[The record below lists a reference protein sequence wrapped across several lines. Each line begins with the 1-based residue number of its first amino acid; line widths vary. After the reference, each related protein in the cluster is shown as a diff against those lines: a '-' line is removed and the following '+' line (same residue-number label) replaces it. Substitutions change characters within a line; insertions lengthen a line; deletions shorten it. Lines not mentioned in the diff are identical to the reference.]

1 MKLRIPN
8 RSFRVSVTSRL
19 TVQMPSYVISL
30 EEVLWGG
37 LLLAVTM
44 GIHGMGML
52 ATLRVT
58 DSLKERTQQFKS
70 IVPSLG
76 IVILGS
82 LMIIVTS
89 LVEIIVWAE
98 FFLMM
103 GALSNRSSAFY
114 YALVNYTTL
123 DSGYL
128 PQHWHLLEGLLAMA
142 GLLTLAWSTGILY
155 TLVDDFQKKD
165 LRNRRKA
172 SEAQGTS
179 DTHL

>member
-1 MKLRIPN
+1 
-8 RSFRVSVTSRL
+8 
-19 TVQMPSYVISL
+19 MPSYVISL

-58 DSLKERTQQFKS
+58 NSLKDRTEQFKS

-89 LVEIIVWAE
+89 LVEISVWAE
-98 FFLMM
+98 FFLMK

-155 TLVDDFQKKD
+155 TLVDDFQKRQP
-165 LRNRRKA
+165 RNRGKA

>member
-19 TVQMPSYVISL
+19 TVQMPDYVVSL

-58 DSLKERTQQFKS
+58 DSLKERTQRFKS
-70 IVPSLG
+70 IIPSLG

-89 LVEIIVWAE
+89 LVEIIVWAA

-103 GALSNRSSAFY
+103 GALSNHSSAFY

-128 PQHWHLLEGLLAMA
+128 PQQWHLLEGLLAMA

-155 TLVDDFQKKD
+155 RLVDDFQMRD
-165 LRNRRKA
+165 RRKV

-179 DTHL
+179 NTHL

>member
-1 MKLRIPN
+1 MQP
-8 RSFRVSVTSRL
+8 
-19 TVQMPSYVISL
+19 YVISL

-58 DSLKERTQQFKS
+58 DSLKERAQQFKS
-70 IVPSLG
+70 ILPSLG

-89 LVEIIVWAE
+89 LVEIIVWAA

-103 GALSNRSSAFY
+103 GALSNHHSAFY

-128 PQHWHLLEGLLAMA
+128 PQQWHLLEGLLAIA

-155 TLVDDFQKKD
+155 TLVADFQK
-165 LRNRRKA
+165 RQPRTRGKA
-172 SEAQGTS
+172 SEAPGAS

>member
-1 MKLRIPN
+1 MAD
-8 RSFRVSVTSRL
+8 
-19 TVQMPSYVISL
+19 YVISL

-44 GIHGMGML
+44 GMHGMGML

-58 DSLKERTQQFKS
+58 DSLKERTQRFKS
-70 IVPSLG
+70 IIPSLG

-89 LVEIIVWAE
+89 LVEIIVWAA

-103 GALSNRSSAFY
+103 GALSNHSSAFY

-123 DSGYL
+123 ERDNVVC
-128 PQHWHLLEGLLAMA
+128 HLNFSLLVTETRK
-142 GLLTLAWSTGILY
+142 LLFGMRSFIAKPTALS
-155 TLVDDFQKKD
+155 
-165 LRNRRKA
+165 
-172 SEAQGTS
+172 
-179 DTHL
+179 

>member
-1 MKLRIPN
+1 
-8 RSFRVSVTSRL
+8 
-19 TVQMPSYVISL
+19 MPSYVISL

-58 DSLKERTQQFKS
+58 DSLKERAQQFKS

-89 LVEIIVWAE
+89 LVEISVWAE

-128 PQHWHLLEGLLAMA
+128 PQHWHLLEGLLAMG

-165 LRNRRKA
+165 LRKRRKR
-172 SEAQGTS
+172 SEPQGTS
-179 DTHL
+179 DTHP